1 MKNDC
6 YSKCEHIVVYN
17 NGDDTK
23 RIKFQILSAQVYGL
37 HFILFDHKCFVLQK
51 QIAHLSL
58 EYRTQLKLQE
68 IVGSV
73 N

>member
-23 RIKFQILSAQVYGL
+23 RIKFLILFDHGL
-37 HFILFDHKCFVLQK
+37 HSRLFDHKCFVLQK